1 MARHAAEGDCVTV
14 AVLTKGSEPRFREA
28 DIAQTRKEVKA
39 AHDLLGV
46 VRTIFM
52 DLPACALDTVPHGD
66 VNAALVEVMRDVTPD
81 VLYLPF
87 VGDIHLDH
95 QLAFLSAL
103 VASRPPLPFAAT
115 TILAYETVSE
125 THWNAPYVTPPFVP
139 NVYVDISDYLQR
151 KLDAMRA
158 IPSQVQEFPHE
169 RSLKALEA
177 LATLRGATVSRRA
190 AESFVLIR
198 QVI

>member
-1 MARHAAEGDCVTV
+1 MARHSAEGDEVTV
-14 AVLTKGSEPRFREA
+14 AVLTKGSEPKFREA

-39 AHDLLGV
+39 AHDLLRV
-46 VRTIFM
+46 RRTIFM

-66 VNAALVEVMRDVTPD
+66 VNAALVEVMQEVMPD

-95 QLAFLSAL
+95 QLVFLSAL
-103 VASRPPLPFAAT
+103 VASRPPLPFAAAQ
-115 TILAYETVSE
+115 ILAYETVSE
-125 THWNAPYVTPPFVP
+125 TNWNAPHVTPPFVP
-139 NVYVDISDYLQR
+139 NVYVDISEYLSV

-158 IPSQVQEFPHE
+158 IPSQLQEFPHE

-198 QVI
+198 HVI